1 MCLDELIQYC
11 YFRNFFTGPLKLFST
26 REQSST
32 YQAYVLCQDAS
43 NDPFNRTQF
52 FNSQELNNLRCEN
65 DDQSI

>member
-1 MCLDELIQYC
+1 YYTVLLVSHV
-11 YFRNFFTGPLKLFST
+11 LFKSPYVVST

-52 FNSQELNNLRCEN
+52 SKSQDLNNLPCEN
-65 DDQSI
+65 GQNV